1 MDENYYEQK
10 FDQLYADCLH
20 ERFDTLRIDN
30 IVVFLLRKHT
40 CKIIREYLFGCNK
53 INGVYLPA
61 NTLST
66 IVHPL
71 KINCKVNI
79 HHNIEAEVTCEK
91 ARLVYNSSD
100 FNWHFLNVRKLR
112 CEHANF
118 GFNANIEILAY
129 YIKAMSE
136 KHLLEFFPNLKIVIT
151 SSHLILDLMQLVLV
165 SKCLS
170 EVSKLVVLKDNSC
183 SYLLNDYVAK
193 INIQENYAP
202 YWTDE
207 KISVIDLLENITGK

>member
-1 MDENYYEQK
+1 
-10 FDQLYADCLH
+10 
-20 ERFDTLRIDN
+20 
-30 IVVFLLRKHT
+30 
-40 CKIIREYLFGCNK
+40 
-53 INGVYLPA
+53 
-61 NTLST
+61 
-66 IVHPL
+66 
-71 KINCKVNI
+71 
-79 HHNIEAEVTCEK
+79 
-91 ARLVYNSSD
+91 
-100 FNWHFLNVRKLR
+100 
-112 CEHANF
+112 
-118 GFNANIEILAY
+118 
-129 YIKAMSE
+129 MSE

-170 EVSKLVVLKDNSC
+170 EVSKLVVHKDNSC